1 MVDNTRYYAIIWRTM
16 LLSYAYGGYTWYYV
30 KGGIK
35 TDCTAYLMCMI
46 AETMFYEK
54 GV

>member
-1 MVDNTRYYAIIWRTM
+1 MVNYHRYYGIIWLTRIQ
-16 LLSYAYGGYTWYYV
+16 SYTTGGYFWYFDTD
-30 KGGIK
+30 GIK

>member
-1 MVDNTRYYAIIWRTM
+1 MVDYYRYYFIILKTRIQTYT
-16 LLSYAYGGYTWYYV
+16 LGGYFWYIDTDS
-30 KGGIK
+30 IK